1 MLKISLEKF
10 QNENEQLKENLLN
23 NEQTLIRLKNEREH
37 FLKEL
42 EKKNSMINS
51 IFLKF
56 ETIFGKKSSNI
67 NDYLDEFD
75 QQWKTIHLK
84 CNSLE
89 EKLIERDFGTLQLT
103 QKLEEQV
110 LNLKNDFQDKH
121 QQFLKQKDSLLQKH
135 LADIQNLNSQL
146 QLMEKRAI
154 QAEQKVNEHFHHQN
168 KFHDQAFISIKYLI
182 SLFIPLRR
190 KYFQLLDS
198 YKYLKHE
205 SIPFQQIKS
214 IIQPNSHS
222 HRNRFRVFVI
232 TIIAMK
238 RFHSLKGSS
247 HILNVPSTTFIYDQ
261 NILSNINSD
270 FIQSIHSN
278 DVFQSLIFQFNRLF
292 PPILKGLFS
301 YSPFSQLFFSIFRSL
316 IKLLAGGIPRSS
328 STKVSLYCN
337 SSEPKKGRG
346 WVSSHHF
353 H

>member
-1 MLKISLEKF
+1 MSLEKF
-10 QNENEQLKENLLN
+10 QNETEQLKETLLN
-23 NEQTLIRLKNEREH
+23 NEQLLIRLKNEREH

-42 EKKNSMINS
+42 EKKNSTINS

-135 LADIQNLNSQL
+135 QSDIQNVNYQF

-154 QAEQKVNEHFHHQN
+154 QAEQKINEQYHHQN
-168 KFHDQAFISIKYLI
+168 KSNDQSFLSMKYLI

-205 SIPFQQIKS
+205 SIPFQQIKTL
-214 IIQPNSHS
+214 IQPHS
-222 HRNRFRVFVI
+222 QRNRFRIFVI
-232 TIIAMK
+232 TVIAMK
-238 RFHSLKGSS
+238 RFCLLKGNS
-247 HILNVPSTTFIYDQ
+247 HLEYVPSTTFIYDQ
-261 NILSNINSD
+261 KILSTINSD

-278 DVFQSLIFQFNRLF
+278 DLFQSLVFQFNRYF
-292 PPILKGLFS
+292 PPILKG
-301 YSPFSQLFFSIFRSL
+301 YSHIQHFLNYSLRSL
-316 IKLLAGGIPRSS
+316 
-328 STKVSLYCN
+328 V
-337 SSEPKKGRG
+337 
-346 WVSSHHF
+346 H
-353 H
+353 